1 MSQHTQGI
9 APQTDR
15 NASAV
20 SAENLPMKMAGH
32 PHQKVGPADRMERS
46 GHAGAVVWLTGLPAA
61 GKSTLAAALERQ
73 LFDAGHLTYVLD
85 GDEIRAGLCSD
96 LGFTAKDRSE
106 NVRRVAEVAAL
117 FARAGFICIAALV
130 SPYQQDRNMARRLAR
145 EHAFI
150 EVHVHAPLDVCEK
163 RDPKGLYAKARAGKI
178 QAFTGV
184 SAPYE
189 VPTDPEITVATDR
202 LSVSQ
207 AVTEILECL
216 GRFIDRKS
224 ASPSHGTRRTA
235 ARSDSAAPLR
245 REIA

>member
-1 MSQHTQGI
+1 MSPHTQRI
-9 APQTDR
+9 APQTARKPGAIPHEDLAM
-15 NASAV
+15 NTASQ
-20 SAENLPMKMAGH
+20 P
-32 PHQKVGPADRMERS
+32 QRKVGPAERTKRS
-46 GHAGAVVWLTGLPAA
+46 GHAGAVIWLTGLPAA
-61 GKSTLAAALERQ
+61 GKSTLAVALERR

-96 LGFTAKDRSE
+96 LGFTARDRSE

-130 SPYQQDRNMARRLAR
+130 SPYQQDRDMARRLAR

-150 EVHVHAPLDVCEK
+150 EVHVHAPLELCEK

-178 QAFTGV
+178 AAFTGV

-189 VPTDPEITVATDR
+189 VPADPEITVPTDR

-207 AVTEILECL
+207 AVAEVLEYL
-216 GRFIDRKS
+216 GRFIDRKPV
-224 ASPSHGTRRTA
+224 SPR
-235 ARSDSAAPLR
+235 D
-245 REIA
+245 